1 MFYQLNH
8 PATADHFAVEQGIN
22 FSFPAHMHPCFE
34 FILSTGGVMEVLID
48 GVTYHIQKG
57 EAVMVFPDQIHSLV
71 ASESKHILLIFSP
84 FLVEYYY
91 NRIKGYTPKSNF
103 FKPDE
108 EILDQLQG
116 VDGKSMLARKGLLY
130 LLCDAF
136 DGGAEY
142 LEKKDKKD
150 ADLLSKTFL
159 YIEEHFKEDCS
170 LQRLSQRL
178 RYNSSYLSRAFAKAV
193 GIRFHEYLNI
203 YRLNHAC
210 HLLDTTD
217 QSILGCALDSG
228 FQTLS
233 SFNRNFKKAFNLSPS
248 EYRTRA
254 KQRK

>member
-22 FSFPAHMHPCFE
+22 FSFPSHMHPCFE
-34 FILSTGGVMEVLID
+34 CILSTSGVMEVLID
-48 GVTYHIQKG
+48 GVKYHIRRG
-57 EAVMVFPDQIHSLV
+57 EGVLVFPDQIHSLV
-71 ASESKHILLIFSP
+71 ASENQHILLIFSP

-103 FKPDE
+103 FKLGE

-116 VDGKSMLARKGLLY
+116 VDEKSMLARKGLLY
-130 LLCDAF
+130 LLCAAF
-136 DGGAEY
+136 DGSAEY
-142 LEKKDKKD
+142 VEKKEKKD
-150 ADLLSKTFL
+150 ADLLGKVFL
-159 YIEEHFKEDCS
+159 YIEKHFKTDCS
-170 LQRLSQRL
+170 LERLSQRL

-193 GIRFHEYLNI
+193 GIQFHEYVNI

-217 QSILGCALDSG
+217 QSILSCAFDSG
-228 FQTLS
+228 FKTLS
-233 SFNRNFKKAFNLSPS
+233 SFNRNFKKAFDLSPS

>member
-1 MFYQLNH
+1 MFYQINH

-34 FILSTGGVMEVLID
+34 FILSTSGVMEVVID
-48 GVTYHIQKG
+48 GATYRIGAG
-57 EAVMVFPDQIHSLV
+57 EAVLVFPDQIHSLV
-71 ASESKHILLIFSP
+71 ASENQHILLIFSP
-84 FLVEYYY
+84 FLVQFYY
-91 NRIKGYTPKSNF
+91 NRVKKHAPKSNF
-103 FKPDE
+103 FKPSE
-108 EILDQLQG
+108 EILHQLRHI
-116 VDGKSMLARKGLLY
+116 DGESVLAKKGFLY

-142 LEKKDKKD
+142 VGKKDQRD
-150 ADLLSKTFL
+150 ADLLGRTFS
-159 YIEEHFKEDCS
+159 YIEEHFREDCS
-170 LQRLSQRL
+170 LQKLSQRL

-210 HLLDTTD
+210 HLLETTD

-233 SFNRNFKKAFNLSPS
+233 SFNRNFKKAFDLSPG
-248 EYRTRA
+248 EYRARA
-254 KQRK
+254 KQKK

>member
-34 FILSTGGVMEVLID
+34 FILSTSGVMEVVID
-48 GVTYHIQKG
+48 GATYRIGAG
-57 EAVMVFPDQIHSLV
+57 EAVLVFPDQIHSLV
-71 ASESKHILLIFSP
+71 ASENQHILLIFSP
-84 FLVEYYY
+84 FLVQFYY
-91 NRIKGYTPKSNF
+91 NRVKKHAPKSNF
-103 FKPDE
+103 FKPSE
-108 EILDQLQG
+108 EVLHQLRHI
-116 VDGKSMLARKGLLY
+116 DGESVLAKKGFLY

-136 DGGAEY
+136 DSGAEY
-142 LEKKDKKD
+142 IEKKDKKD
-150 ADLLSKTFL
+150 ADLLGKTFL

-170 LQRLSQRL
+170 LQKLSQRL

-210 HLLDTTD
+210 HLLETTD
-217 QSILGCALDSG
+217 QSILSCALDSG

-233 SFNRNFKKAFNLSPS
+233 SFNRNFKKAFDLSPS
-248 EYRTRA
+248 EYRARA